1 MHAPSADETKRVY
14 YRYRIKG
21 AAVRYTDTG
30 ELARSFFKN
39 NNDDIHNVTID
50 LQLGKPLDEERT
62 SYMTGWAARF
72 R

>member
-1 MHAPSADETKRVY
+1 M
-14 YRYRIKG
+14 
-21 AAVRYTDTG
+21 
-30 ELARSFFKN
+30 ARSFFKN